1 MSGFAHFARDAEELE
16 REIVRRGIAIGID
29 WDDAASLRRYAREA
43 LQCTPECN
51 LAKLHSLDPR
61 ERALAQLYALS
72 ILMLLTMKESAEEG
86 IHTHGGP
93 AWKAFGKALIE
104 ESERLKQE
112 SKAPPA
118 G

>member
-104 ESERLKQE
+104 ESERLGQE
-112 SKAPPA
+112 KKGQA
-118 G
+118 GR